1 MGQNMQKNICVQLD
15 DFAVYQ
21 KLTQHCKPTIYLSL
35 KKIQSLMKNW
45 KKVKYICGL
54 CYVSVGQPWSR
65 ICVFVSTTNSS
76 PWPQFPIFLSFL
88 VSLVSFQ
95 PCFGNMTC
103 PKLQVFNC
111 LEGRNLFS

>member
-1 MGQNMQKNICVQLD
+1 MQSFKKTGKTTFVVYVLFLLD
-15 DFAVYQ
+15 SPSLEFVF
-21 KLTQHCKPTIYLSL
+21 LSTA
-35 KKIQSLMKNW
+35 NA
-45 KKVKYICGL
+45 
-54 CYVSVGQPWSR
+54 
-65 ICVFVSTTNSS
+65 S

-88 VSLVSFQ
+88 VFLVSQFSYQ